1 SGFVLKGYTKTS
13 Q

>member
-1 SGFVLKGYTKTS
+1 AGFVLKGYTKTS